1 MTTEEE
7 DIDRSRCELF
17 QHFFSQRNSKQQ
29 LRETIYIYIYLREK
43 YTTIN
48 WLFMFSN
55 EKKNISRLSTF
66 PKYNS

>member
-1 MTTEEE
+1 MTIEEE

-29 LRETIYIYIYLREK
+29 LRGTIYSILREK

>member
-1 MTTEEE
+1 MTIEEK

-17 QHFFSQRNSKQQ
+17 QHFFSQRNSQQQ
-29 LRETIYIYIYLREK
+29 LRETIYSILKEK

-48 WLFMFSN
+48 WQFMFSN